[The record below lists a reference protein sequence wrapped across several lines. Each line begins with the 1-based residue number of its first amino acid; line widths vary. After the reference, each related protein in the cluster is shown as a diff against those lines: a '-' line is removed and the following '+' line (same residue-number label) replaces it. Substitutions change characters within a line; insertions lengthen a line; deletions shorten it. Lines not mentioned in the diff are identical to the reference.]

1 MSAYAAR
8 MQRERDAYM
17 QTAERITRQFDMDTL
32 HIALS
37 RYEKLSLGYQ
47 RIMEIN
53 DLWAG
58 VRAEYKDALLPGD
71 EADVARHHLDA
82 ELLQIAKDE
91 GLVIPFEDRYPE
103 LKRIKYDGRGP
114 KRGTSAM

>member
-37 RYEKLSLGYQ
+37 RYGKISLGYQ

-53 DLWAG
+53 ELWAG
-58 VRAEYKDALLPGD
+58 VRAEYMDALLPGD

-82 ELLQIAKDE
+82 ELMQIARE
-91 GLVIPFEDRYPE
+91 AGRVIPFEERYPE
-103 LKRIKYDGRGP
+103 LRRIGYGGR
-114 KRGTSAM
+114 RR